1 MLADKQRGAYILTE
15 AEVVELADTL
25 CSGRS
30 AHRACGFKSHL
41 RHFIPYTFISSI
53 PSVI

>member
-1 MLADKQRGAYILTE
+1 MDYITIR

-30 AHRACGFKSHL
+30 K
-41 RHFIPYTFISSI
+41 
-53 PSVI
+53 PSFDTESQDEV